1 MAIVCGV
8 GAGVGAGVGVG
19 AGAVTA
25 GGLMEGVLKE
35 NAESAEGVS
44 EGGLEAKEKTE
55 DPEPKGV
62 GPPRE
67 KAGVAEV
74 AQVDGTEKVK
84 PDADEET
91 GAAGPMLN
99 GAAEEEAAGAG
110 GVDAAAEARPRFGNV
125 AGPDGMEA
133 ATLGGWTAKE
143 PVNRK

>member
-19 AGAVTA
+19 AGAVTT

-44 EGGLEAKEKTE
+44 EGGLEAKEKG
-55 DPEPKGV
+55 EPKGV
-62 GPPRE
+62 DPPRE

-74 AQVDGTEKVK
+74 AQVDGTVKVK
-84 PDADEET
+84 PDADDET
-91 GAAGPMLN
+91 GAVGTMLN

-133 ATLGGWTAKE
+133 ATLGSWTAKE